1 MGLLGRFDTG
11 DWSRYELGGGY
22 AKRNYQEFVTE
33 LLGKLASKTEDPF
46 WQDAA
51 TRFVNYTYEPPEVT
65 QNGPP
70 DPPVAYPRPLD
81 GWLDTVQ
88 IPVTLSKK
96 ASLTLVV
103 AGRVLTWSKQARG
116 DHVLTWKPGP
126 DIPPGTYPVTVRAVD
141 FRGRAASYPLQPVAV
156 AWDTEPPHV
165 TAQVDPATNELTW
178 STTDAGTPWLRDE
191 PAADRSGGRAA
202 AADARSRTAAA
213 GRDRA
218 ARDSGGD
225 VGRRPQRD
233 ELGRAAECRTAAVAG
248 RAAAGRRSAAAA
260 GACAAAAGHDSAGLD
275 GPGAGR
281 AAAVTRRTLRR
292 CAAGFQPSSRGC
304 SQPPPPRPISRAAGP
319 ELRADALRPPAA
331 SRRRSPI
338 RTGTRALPRPLRPQ
352 LPVPCRECAAGSCF

>member
-1 MGLLGRFDTG
+1 MPRGLDLQLSTGPWVRLYSFDHEIVLNAQLQGIISLQSYAAVSSDPDAAALATRMLAAARGLLGRFDTG

-141 FRGRAASYPLQPVAV
+141 FKGRAASYPLQPVAV

-178 STTDAGTPWLRDE
+178 STTDAGTPWLRMSLQLTDPE
-191 PAADRSGGRAA
+191 GVQPPQTLDLGQQPPGGTVPLAIPAGTWDAA
-202 AADARSRTAAA
+202 LNATN
-213 GRDRA
+213 
-218 ARDSGGD
+218 
-225 VGRRPQRD
+225 
-233 ELGRAAECRTAAVAG
+233 
-248 RAAAGRRSAAAA
+248 
-260 GACAAAAGHDSAGLD
+260 SAGLQSVVPLPLLA
-275 GPGAGR
+275 GLPQAGA
-281 AAAVTRRTLRR
+281 
-292 CAAGFQPSSRGC
+292 
-304 SQPPPPRPISRAAGP
+304 PPPQPAPAPPQPGTTAPGSTVP
-319 ELRADALRPPAA
+319 EPVAPP
-331 SRRRSPI
+331 P
-338 RTGTRALPRPLRPQ
+338 
-352 LPVPCRECAAGSCF
+352 